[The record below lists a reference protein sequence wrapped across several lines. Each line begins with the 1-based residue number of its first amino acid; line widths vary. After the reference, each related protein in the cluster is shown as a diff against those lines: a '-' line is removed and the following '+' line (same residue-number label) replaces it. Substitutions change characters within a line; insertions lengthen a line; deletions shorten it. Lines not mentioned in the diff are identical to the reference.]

1 MLRTKVGYST
11 EKNSFASGV
20 ETAKS
25 ASVGMKPKLAML
37 YTSVLNEPKEVV
49 KGARSILKNV
59 PIIGCT
65 SSGMIMTNDG
75 IIKSDDGFSGM
86 MVFDDKAMKVGVA
99 CHKAGANA
107 REIGRKVARAAVENA
122 NENYSPN
129 YYYMVA
135 SPKEEEDYLL
145 GIEDVIGTVPCF
157 GGSAADDT
165 VEGKWKIYCN
175 DEIFD
180 DGVAVAFF
188 YTDKEIENVYTGAY
202 RETDK
207 SAVITQVENNRCL
220 QMLNG
225 KNALDVY
232 KKWIKAKD
240 EALSGGN
247 LLVTAITHP
256 LGVKDPLGKITLVRH
271 PMAGNEDGSMNI
283 GNHLAVGT
291 AAVLLEATVD
301 ELIDSTKNTLQELRS
316 KMDTKPAG
324 FFLVH
329 CGGRALGIG
338 DRIDE
343 VHANLVAE
351 AKGVPFLT
359 IFTFGE
365 YGFAANN
372 NNGCGGLMLS
382 FSGFGEE

>member
-122 NENYSPN
+122 NENYSPD
-129 YYYMVA
+129 YFYMVA

-157 GGSAADDT
+157 GGSAADDA

-188 YTDKEIENVYTGAY
+188 YTDKEKVNV
-202 RETDK
+202 
-207 SAVITQVENNRCL
+207 
-220 QMLNG
+220 
-225 KNALDVY
+225 
-232 KKWIKAKD
+232 
-240 EALSGGN
+240 
-247 LLVTAITHP
+247 
-256 LGVKDPLGKITLVRH
+256 
-271 PMAGNEDGSMNI
+271 
-283 GNHLAVGT
+283 
-291 AAVLLEATVD
+291 
-301 ELIDSTKNTLQELRS
+301 
-316 KMDTKPAG
+316 
-324 FFLVH
+324 
-329 CGGRALGIG
+329 
-338 DRIDE
+338 
-343 VHANLVAE
+343 
-351 AKGVPFLT
+351 
-359 IFTFGE
+359 
-365 YGFAANN
+365 
-372 NNGCGGLMLS
+372 
-382 FSGFGEE
+382 